1 MVRED
6 YYPLLVKYV
15 ISTTV
20 GNSENANYSDW
31 NTIYALK
38 ENPTGYVERLSY
50 GITFDYDKLI
60 IVDASEKTRK
70 IKSNSI
76 FLINE
81 FPTSNFE
88 NGNYYVTKL
97 FPEYQGKIMIALK
110 SANNYSLPRIYYF
123 DSAKNEI
130 FAYQL
135 NFDLK
140 TLKGYV
146 GKYEDLPFT
155 SKSKIW
161 YREPTDEND
170 TEFMLS
176 FVSQSNVG
184 IVQNLKL
191 FKELTFVKI

>member
-70 IKSNSI
+70 IKLNSI

>member
-31 NTIYALK
+31 NIIYALK

>member
-155 SKSKIW
+155 SQSKIW